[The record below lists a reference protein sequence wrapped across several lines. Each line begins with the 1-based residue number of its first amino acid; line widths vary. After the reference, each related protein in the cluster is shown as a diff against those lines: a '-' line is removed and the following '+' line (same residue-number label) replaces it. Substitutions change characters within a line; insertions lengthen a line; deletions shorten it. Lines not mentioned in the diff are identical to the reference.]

1 MANSIEEQTKL
12 LAAASKALA
21 ESHEKAAQ
29 MRASQDEVEKK
40 ELLTQA
46 LELKKRAA
54 AAKEL
59 HKNAVAI
66 ENASILHANER
77 TKMVRASIAAEA
89 KISTLQ
95 KELNETKETATE
107 KEISD
112 LEKQITDTKDQNA
125 SFKTRQNEID
135 TLISDPKGPLRSLFS
150 NMNKGLTGG
159 LKSLSSNL
167 GEMFGQT
174 GAGKALNIGAKLL
187 GKDGIRSMFEDPQ
200 IRAMRHKTET
210 EEKERRLEGLDDAQK
225 EELERREELGT
236 AGRLAESLIG
246 GAGKLVGLDVS
257 GARQDAILE
266 EDRTSAALE
275 LGESNDLLDS
285 IETSLRGSPPYLLTI
300 SQTLIG
306 MASNLKT
313 ITDAM
318 TGQIDSEGAGK
329 KERAFE
335 EQKRHDELVRAQSE
349 GDSIGDSPEVK
360 IKGGGFLEKLGTN
373 VGTGLK
379 SIIDGIFG
387 AIKAFIDGIGSL
399 LNAAL
404 KIVQN
409 FVNKV
414 GNIIQSIAKTIS
426 KTFVTL
432 MKGLGQGIAFFFRA
446 IGSVPISAILKGAL
460 VLGIITVAL
469 MGLSWALR
477 KLTPVFEVFSNMF
490 ISVLGKVVEFAR
502 TVILPIFQI
511 VSDTILGLFDRLIGF
526 VQTVGDVVISGI
538 NAMTT
543 SITALAQVPFGNLA
557 KIAAGFAT
565 LGGSLFVFGLASAIA
580 VRPLKAL
587 GAASTGL
594 AKLLDHEPERLKN
607 MAAGFKILGKSV
619 KGFAKDAKDLGGI
632 VLSMTALSVL
642 PFANKLI
649 DLAIAQVLN
658 VTGGTR
664 ENITS
669 ASNTNV
675 ALRDA
680 MIGGGGE
687 LNQVNAVTNNTNVVN
702 SSNMFIK
709 PKIRDNGFAIARGQT
724 AHSM

>member
-29 MRASQDEVEKK
+29 MRASQDEDEKK

-135 TLISDPKGPLRSLFS
+135 TLISDPNGPLRSLFS

-236 AGRLAESLIG
+236 AGRLAENLIG

-619 KGFAKDAKDLGGI
+619 KGFEKDAKDLGGI